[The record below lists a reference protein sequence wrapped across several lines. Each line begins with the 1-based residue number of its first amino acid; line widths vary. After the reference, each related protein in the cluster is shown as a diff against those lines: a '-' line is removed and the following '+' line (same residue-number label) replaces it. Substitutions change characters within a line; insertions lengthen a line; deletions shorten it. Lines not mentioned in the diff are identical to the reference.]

1 MDIDNEMNSSEIIL
15 PFKEK
20 KRLKI
25 ACAREMSLFIDLVV
39 NFQST
44 TKEWFSTTKEQI

>member
-1 MDIDNEMNSSEIIL
+1 MDFDNEMNSSKTIL
-15 PFKEK
+15 SFKEK

-39 NFQST
+39 NFQLT
-44 TKEWFSTTKEQI
+44 TKEWFFTTKEQI